1 MKQNRNEYIVLEK
14 LGEKVK
20 SLIEKDRSECQE
32 LVVQALV
39 KYPHAPQPQNLLGIL
54 AEKQGDLALAM
65 KHYRAAWSLSPN
77 YRPSRK
83 NIDRLVSLSSFQCYY
98 YDQECC
104 EMETQDSQGLFKRKI
119 II

>member
-39 KYPHAPQPQNLLGIL
+39 NYPHAPQPQNLLGIL

-65 KHYRAAWSLSPN
+65 KHWLFSTSTKGAEASAAC
-77 YRPSRK
+77 SRH
-83 NIDRLVSLSSFQCYY
+83 DFTATGRT
-98 YDQECC
+98 
-104 EMETQDSQGLFKRKI
+104 MEQNAKKMVNQHLCNA
-119 II
+119 

>member
-39 KYPHAPQPQNLLGIL
+39 NYPHAPQPQNLLGIL
-54 AEKQGDLALAM
+54 AEKQGDNDQ
-65 KHYRAAWSLSPN
+65 AA
-77 YRPSRK
+77 R
-83 NIDRLVSLSSFQCYY
+83 
-98 YDQECC
+98 
-104 EMETQDSQGLFKRKI
+104 
-119 II
+119 